1 MRLLL
6 DLHENSLDFLRES
19 IESYLIADEY
29 GTHLHY
35 KSLPRNKVKWKI
47 AYICLVS
54 SFEIMFKKIIQDTSP
69 ALIKV
74 DIDSQNKNNRTIDF
88 QKSIIR
94 IKNFSSIDL
103 SNNETEYLSR
113 AAHRR
118 TQFIHYT
125 VEFSSEEIK
134 NNYSVLFSLYKNIY
148 EKYFGSDL
156 YMEGIEPH
164 VITEISSF
172 AREYEIFRGQ
182 EIRKEDIEACKA
194 EIEKAQNYTRVINK
208 DNQVYDRIRFGSEND
223 HVFDIDIAYDMSNSE
238 LYSWEYCDDCGAKNG
253 EYHLFDCD
261 LEICP
266 VCGWQLITCKCDMQ
280 YLSTDNKIYEE

>member
-1 MRLLL
+1 
-6 DLHENSLDFLRES
+6 
-19 IESYLIADEY
+19 
-29 GTHLHY
+29 
-35 KSLPRNKVKWKI
+35 
-47 AYICLVS
+47 
-54 SFEIMFKKIIQDTSP
+54 MFKKIIQDISP

-103 SNNETEYLSR
+103 SNNESEYLSR
-113 AAHRR
+113 AANRR
-118 TQFIHYT
+118 NQFIHYT

-156 YMEGIEPH
+156 YLEGIEPH

-182 EIRKEDIEACKA
+182 EIRKEDIEAYKA

-208 DNQVYDRIRFGSEND
+208 DNQVYGRIKFGSEND